1 MTRGNKAYRQIRKEY
16 LNFCAWNIQGINS
29 RQIGIKL
36 RDKDFLDMIKDE
48 DFMSLS
54 ETHAHNEN
62 IDNLNIPGFKRVAY
76 KNYKKKLKSEPPP
89 GELRCL

>member
-1 MTRGNKAYRQIRKEY
+1 MTRGNKAYRQIGKEY
-16 LNFCAWNIQGINS
+16 LNFCTWNIQGINS

-48 DFMSLS
+48 DFISLS

-62 IDNLNIPGFKRVAY
+62 
-76 KNYKKKLKSEPPP
+76 
-89 GELRCL
+89 